1 VPISIFQQANDLS
14 PYLPSLASRTCV
26 CRCYFRCSYHRER
39 GCPATKQVQQC
50 SHGDPPQYLVVYL
63 NEHTCD
69 TAAWEPEAASPP
81 PAGATNNPLLD
92 LPGLARQQ
100 RGVQEEQERQALVSS
115 LAVVLGANSPTGS
128 SSVAFG
134 REPQQLGASASVV
147 DPSGVGVLPRLDV
160 DAQPLDVVDM
170 DYDVTGGLFFGD
182 SYGPPDD
189 GLPF

>member
-1 VPISIFQQANDLS
+1 
-14 PYLPSLASRTCV
+14 
-26 CRCYFRCSYHRER
+26 
-39 GCPATKQVQQC
+39 VQQC

-69 TAAWEPEAASPP
+69 TAAWEPEA
-81 PAGATNNPLLD
+81 AGATNNPLLD

-115 LAVVLGANSPTGS
+115 LAVVLGAHSPAG

-147 DPSGVGVLPRLDV
+147 DPSGVGVRPRLDV
-160 DAQPLDVVDM
+160 DAQPLDVMDM

-182 SYGPPDD
+182 SHGLPDD
-189 GLPF
+189 GFPF